1 MAPDSLNPALLTDQ
15 YELTMAAAY
24 FDHGR
29 FDHATF
35 SLFIR
40 EYPPDRGYFISAG
53 LERVLDFLENFHF
66 DPADIDALAAGGRF
80 SESFLQYLSELRF
93 TGHVHAIPEGQV
105 FFKDEPVLEVTA
117 PIIEGQLVETFV
129 INAINLPVSIATKA
143 ARCVDAAEGRR
154 LVDFSLRRTQGMD
167 AGLTVARSSYLAGF
181 AGTSNVLAGIR
192 DGIPAF
198 GTMAHSFVT
207 SFPDEKDAFTA
218 FAETFPENTVLLIDT
233 YDTLSGA
240 RKAVEVAREM
250 ARKGHQLRGVRL
262 DSGDM
267 AQLSR
272 DVRTI
277 LDGEGYS
284 DVEIFASG
292 GFDEHK
298 IQDVIFRGAQI
309 DAFGVG
315 TKMGVSADAPYT
327 DIAYKLVRYA
337 DRPVLKLSSGKRTL
351 VGEKQVFRR
360 REAGELAG
368 DVIALRGESVPGDP
382 LLTPV
387 MHGGRRTHPAES
399 LETIRDRCAEALN
412 SLPPGCRKLR
422 TPDEYP
428 VTLGEELARLQR
440 EVVCEVREKELGE
453 S

>member
-1 MAPDSLNPALLTDQ
+1 MSFGPINPALLTDQ

-29 FDHATF
+29 FDPATF

-40 EYPPDRGYFISAG
+40 EYPPDRGYFVSAG
-53 LERVLDFLENFHF
+53 LERVLDYLENFHF
-66 DPADIDALAAGGRF
+66 DPADIDALAADGRF

-93 TGHVHAIPEGQV
+93 TGHVHAMPEGQV
-105 FFKDEPVLEVTA
+105 FFRDEPVLEVTA
-117 PIIEGQLVETFV
+117 PIIEAQLVETFV
-129 INAINLPVSIATKA
+129 INAVNLPVSIATKA
-143 ARCVDAAEGRR
+143 ARCVDAADGRR

-181 AGTSNVLAGIR
+181 SGTSNVGAGVR
-192 DGIPAF
+192 YGIPVF

-207 SFPDEKDAFTA
+207 SFPDETEAFEA

-233 YDTLSGA
+233 YDTRSGA
-240 RKAVEVAREM
+240 RKAVEVARGM
-250 ARKGHQLRGVRL
+250 VRKGHRLRGVRL

-267 AQLSR
+267 ARLSR

-298 IQDVIFRGAQI
+298 IEDVISRQARI

-337 DRPVLKLSSGKRTL
+337 NRPVLKLSSGKRTL

-360 REAGELAG
+360 RENGKLAG
-368 DVIALRGESVPGDP
+368 DLIALRGESPAGEA
-382 LLTPV
+382 LLGPV
-387 MHGGRRTHPAES
+387 MDNGRRSRPAES
-399 LETIRDRCAEALN
+399 LETIRDRCAETIHA
-412 SLPPGCRKLR
+412 LPPGCRQLR
-422 TPDEYP
+422 APDEYP
-428 VTLGEELARLQR
+428 VTLG
-440 EVVCEVREKELGE
+440 VRRRDKSEGNGE
-453 S
+453 ITRADFALT